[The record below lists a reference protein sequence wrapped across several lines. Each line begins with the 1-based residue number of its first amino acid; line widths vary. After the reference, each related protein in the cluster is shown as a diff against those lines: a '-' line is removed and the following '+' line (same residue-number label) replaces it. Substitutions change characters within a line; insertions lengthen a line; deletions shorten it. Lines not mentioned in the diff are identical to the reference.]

1 MTAAPE
7 PGTVTAAVP
16 GRAPARAAAP
26 ADLREQ
32 APVAVRLEGL
42 TRRDGG
48 VLALDGL
55 DLDIAGGEFLALLG
69 PSGCGKTTALRAI
82 AGFEVPDAGRVWFD
96 RRDVTAVPPSK
107 RDVGMVFQAYSL
119 FPNMTVAEN
128 VAYGLRVRRRDKAER
143 AGRATELL
151 ELVGLGER
159 ADAHPGQLSGGQK
172 QRVAIARALAG
183 RPTVLL
189 CDEATSALDQ
199 ASTTGVLELLRRVR
213 SELGLTV
220 LLITHEMAVVKAVCD
235 SAVLLEQG
243 RVVDSGRLSEV
254 LTREHSPLSDALLP
268 APLADAGAGHDGVL
282 LRVTVTDRTPE
293 TVVLQTLIGQ
303 LGLAVEVAGGS
314 VETVAGGRYG
324 RLLLRATG
332 DLSRLDGALRGLR
345 DDGVLIEAVPR
356 DTNAVAATGAG
367 R

>member
-1 MTAAPE
+1 
-7 PGTVTAAVP
+7 VIDLHDV
-16 GRAPARAAAP
+16 RKVFPAR
-26 ADLREQ
+26 RRSGEV
-32 APVAVRLEGL
+32 VAV
-42 TRRDGG
+42 DG
-48 VLALDGL
+48 VTLQVEA
-55 DLDIAGGEFLALLG
+55 GEFAGVVG
-69 PSGCGKTTALRAI
+69 PSGSGKSTLVRLVNLLERPTS
-82 AGFEVPDAGRVWFD
+82 GSVTVDGRVLTELPD
-96 RRDVTAVPPSK
+96 DQVRQARRSI
-107 RDVGMVFQAYSL
+107 GMVFQHFELLDSRTAAGNVEHPL
-119 FPNMTVAEN
+119 ELAGVGRAE
-128 VAYGLRVRRRDKAER
+128 RRRR
-143 AGRATELL
+143 AVELL
-151 ELVGLGER
+151 DLVGLGER

-235 SAVLLEQG
+235 SAVLLERG

-293 TVVLQTLIGQ
+293 TVVLQTLVGQ

-356 DTNAVAATGAG
+356 DADAVAATGAA

>member
-1 MTAAPE
+1 MIDLHD
-7 PGTVTAAVP
+7 VRKVF
-16 GRAPARAAAP
+16 PARG
-26 ADLREQ
+26 RSGEV
-32 APVAVRLEGL
+32 VAV
-42 TRRDGG
+42 DG
-48 VLALDGL
+48 VSLRVDT
-55 DLDIAGGEFLALLG
+55 GEFAGVVG
-69 PSGCGKTTALRAI
+69 PSGSGKSTLVRLVNLLERPTS
-82 AGFEVPDAGRVWFD
+82 GSVTVDGRVLTELPD
-96 RRDVTAVPPSK
+96 DQVRRARRSI
-107 RDVGMVFQAYSL
+107 GMVFQHFALLDSRTAAGNVEHPL
-119 FPNMTVAEN
+119 ELAGVGRAE
-128 VAYGLRVRRRDKAER
+128 RRR
-143 AGRATELL
+143 RATELL
-151 ELVGLGER
+151 DLVGLGER

-213 SELGLTV
+213 AELGLTV

-235 SAVLLEQG
+235 SAVLLERG

-268 APLADAGAGHDGVL
+268 APVADAGAGHGGVL

-293 TVVLQTLIGQ
+293 TVVLQTLVGR

-324 RLLLRATG
+324 RLLLRVTG
-332 DLSRLDGALRGLR
+332 ELDRLDGALRGLR
-345 DDGVLIEAVPR
+345 DDGVLVEAVPR
-356 DTNAVAATGAG
+356 DTSAVAATEAG

>member
-1 MTAAPE
+1 
-7 PGTVTAAVP
+7 VIDLHDV
-16 GRAPARAAAP
+16 RKVFPAR
-26 ADLREQ
+26 RRSGEV
-32 APVAVRLEGL
+32 VAV
-42 TRRDGG
+42 DGITLH
-48 VLALDGL
+48 VEA
-55 DLDIAGGEFLALLG
+55 GEFAGVVG
-69 PSGCGKTTALRAI
+69 PSGSGKSTLVRLVNLLERPTS
-82 AGFEVPDAGRVWFD
+82 GSVTVDGRVLTELPD
-96 RRDVTAVPPSK
+96 DEVRQARRSI
-107 RDVGMVFQAYSL
+107 GMVFQHFELLDSRTAAGNVEHPL
-119 FPNMTVAEN
+119 ELAGVGRAE
-128 VAYGLRVRRRDKAER
+128 RRRR
-143 AGRATELL
+143 ASELL

-235 SAVLLEQG
+235 SAVLLERG

-268 APLADAGAGHDGVL
+268 APLADAGVGHDGVL

-356 DTNAVAATGAG
+356 DTGAVAATGAG

>member
-1 MTAAPE
+1 
-7 PGTVTAAVP
+7 VIDLHDV
-16 GRAPARAAAP
+16 RKVFPAR
-26 ADLREQ
+26 RRSGEV
-32 APVAVRLEGL
+32 VAV
-42 TRRDGG
+42 DG
-48 VLALDGL
+48 VTLRVA
-55 DLDIAGGEFLALLG
+55 AGEFAGVVG
-69 PSGCGKTTALRAI
+69 PSGSGKSTLVRLVNLLERPTS
-82 AGFEVPDAGRVWFD
+82 GSVTVDGRVLTELPD
-96 RRDVTAVPPSK
+96 DEVRQARRSI
-107 RDVGMVFQAYSL
+107 GMVFQHFELLDSRTAAGNVEHPL
-119 FPNMTVAEN
+119 ELAGVGRAE
-128 VAYGLRVRRRDKAER
+128 RRRR
-143 AGRATELL
+143 AAELL
-151 ELVGLGER
+151 DLVGLGER

-235 SAVLLEQG
+235 SAVLLERG

-254 LTREHSPLSDALLP
+254 LTREHSPLGDALLP

-282 LRVTVTDRTPE
+282 VRVTVTDRTPE
-293 TVVLQTLIGQ
+293 TAVLQTLIGQ

-356 DTNAVAATGAG
+356 DTGAVAATGAG

>member
-1 MTAAPE
+1 
-7 PGTVTAAVP
+7 VIDLHDV
-16 GRAPARAAAP
+16 RKVFPAR
-26 ADLREQ
+26 RRSGEV
-32 APVAVRLEGL
+32 VAV
-42 TRRDGG
+42 DGITLH
-48 VLALDGL
+48 VEA
-55 DLDIAGGEFLALLG
+55 GEFAGVVG
-69 PSGCGKTTALRAI
+69 PSGSGKSTLVRLVNLLERPTS
-82 AGFEVPDAGRVWFD
+82 GSVTVDGRVLTELPD
-96 RRDVTAVPPSK
+96 DEVRQARRSI
-107 RDVGMVFQAYSL
+107 GMVFQHFELLDSRTAAGNVEHPL
-119 FPNMTVAEN
+119 ELAGVGRAE
-128 VAYGLRVRRRDKAER
+128 RRR
-143 AGRATELL
+143 RATELL

-235 SAVLLEQG
+235 SAVLLERG

-254 LTREHSPLSDALLP
+254 LTREHSPLGDALLP

-282 LRVTVTDRTPE
+282 VRVTVTDRTPE
-293 TVVLQTLIGQ
+293 TAVLQTLIGQ

-356 DTNAVAATGAG
+356 DTGAVAATGAG

>member
-1 MTAAPE
+1 
-7 PGTVTAAVP
+7 VIDLHDV
-16 GRAPARAAAP
+16 RKVFPAR
-26 ADLREQ
+26 RRSGEV
-32 APVAVRLEGL
+32 VAV
-42 TRRDGG
+42 DGVTLQVG
-48 VLALDGL
+48 A
-55 DLDIAGGEFLALLG
+55 GEFAGVVG
-69 PSGCGKTTALRAI
+69 PSGSGKSTLVRLVNLLERPTS
-82 AGFEVPDAGRVWFD
+82 GSVTVDGRVLTELPD
-96 RRDVTAVPPSK
+96 DQVRQARRSI
-107 RDVGMVFQAYSL
+107 GMVFQHFELLDSRTAAGNVEHPL
-119 FPNMTVAEN
+119 ELAGVGRAE
-128 VAYGLRVRRRDKAER
+128 RRRR
-143 AGRATELL
+143 AVELL
-151 ELVGLGER
+151 DLVGLGER

-235 SAVLLEQG
+235 SAVLLERG

-268 APLADAGAGHDGVL
+268 APLADADAGHDGVL

-293 TVVLQTLIGQ
+293 TVVLQTLVGQ

-356 DTNAVAATGAG
+356 DADAVAATGAA

>member
-1 MTAAPE
+1 MIDLHD
-7 PGTVTAAVP
+7 VRKVF
-16 GRAPARAAAP
+16 PAR
-26 ADLREQ
+26 RRSGEV
-32 APVAVRLEGL
+32 VAV
-42 TRRDGG
+42 DGITLH
-48 VLALDGL
+48 VEA
-55 DLDIAGGEFLALLG
+55 GEFAGVVG
-69 PSGCGKTTALRAI
+69 PSGSGKSTLVRLVNLLERPTS
-82 AGFEVPDAGRVWFD
+82 GSVTVDGRVLTELPD
-96 RRDVTAVPPSK
+96 DEVRQARRSI
-107 RDVGMVFQAYSL
+107 GMVFQHFELLDSRTAAGNVEHPL
-119 FPNMTVAEN
+119 ELAGVGRAE
-128 VAYGLRVRRRDKAER
+128 RRR
-143 AGRATELL
+143 RATELL

-235 SAVLLEQG
+235 SAVLLERG

-356 DTNAVAATGAG
+356 DTGAVAATGAG

>member
-1 MTAAPE
+1 
-7 PGTVTAAVP
+7 VIDLHDV
-16 GRAPARAAAP
+16 RKVFPARG
-26 ADLREQ
+26 RSGEV
-32 APVAVRLEGL
+32 VAV
-42 TRRDGG
+42 DG
-48 VLALDGL
+48 VTLRVDA
-55 DLDIAGGEFLALLG
+55 GEFAGVVG
-69 PSGCGKTTALRAI
+69 PSGSGKSTLVRLVNLLERPTSGSVTVDGRVLT
-82 AGFEVPDAGRVWFD
+82 ELPDAELRQA
-96 RRDVTAVPPSK
+96 RRSI
-107 RDVGMVFQAYSL
+107 GMVFQHFELLDSRTAAGNVEHPL
-119 FPNMTVAEN
+119 ELAGVGRAE
-128 VAYGLRVRRRDKAER
+128 RRR
-143 AGRATELL
+143 RATELL
-151 ELVGLGER
+151 DLVGLGER

-235 SAVLLEQG
+235 SAVLLERG

-254 LTREHSPLSDALLP
+254 LTREHSPLGDALLP
-268 APLADAGAGHDGVL
+268 APVADAGAGHDGVL

-293 TVVLQTLIGQ
+293 TVVLQTLVGR

-324 RLLLRATG
+324 RLLLRVTG
-332 DLSRLDGALRGLR
+332 ALDRLDGALRGLR
-345 DDGVLIEAVPR
+345 DDGVLVEAVPR
-356 DTNAVAATGAG
+356 DPSAVAATGAG

>member
-1 MTAAPE
+1 MIDLHD
-7 PGTVTAAVP
+7 VRKVF
-16 GRAPARAAAP
+16 PAR
-26 ADLREQ
+26 RRSGEV
-32 APVAVRLEGL
+32 VAV
-42 TRRDGG
+42 DGVTLQVG
-48 VLALDGL
+48 A
-55 DLDIAGGEFLALLG
+55 GEFAGVVG
-69 PSGCGKTTALRAI
+69 PSGSGKSTLVRLVNLLERPTS
-82 AGFEVPDAGRVWFD
+82 GSVTVDGRVLTELPD
-96 RRDVTAVPPSK
+96 DQVRQARRSI
-107 RDVGMVFQAYSL
+107 GMVFQHFELLDSRTAAGNVEHPL
-119 FPNMTVAEN
+119 ELAGVGRAE
-128 VAYGLRVRRRDKAER
+128 RRRR
-143 AGRATELL
+143 AVELL
-151 ELVGLGER
+151 DLVGLGER

-235 SAVLLEQG
+235 SAVLLERG

-293 TVVLQTLIGQ
+293 TVVLQTLVGQ

-356 DTNAVAATGAG
+356 DADAVAATGAA

>member
-1 MTAAPE
+1 
-7 PGTVTAAVP
+7 VIDLHDV
-16 GRAPARAAAP
+16 RKVFPARG
-26 ADLREQ
+26 RSGEV
-32 APVAVRLEGL
+32 VAV
-42 TRRDGG
+42 DG
-48 VLALDGL
+48 VSLRVDA
-55 DLDIAGGEFLALLG
+55 GEFAGVVG
-69 PSGCGKTTALRAI
+69 PSGSGKSTLVRLVNLLERPTS
-82 AGFEVPDAGRVWFD
+82 GSVTVDGRVLTELPD
-96 RRDVTAVPPSK
+96 DQVRRARRSI
-107 RDVGMVFQAYSL
+107 GMVFQHFALLDSRTAAGNVEHPL
-119 FPNMTVAEN
+119 ELAGVGRAE
-128 VAYGLRVRRRDKAER
+128 RRR
-143 AGRATELL
+143 RATELL
-151 ELVGLGER
+151 DLVGLGER

-213 SELGLTV
+213 AELGLTV

-235 SAVLLEQG
+235 SAVLLERG

-268 APLADAGAGHDGVL
+268 APVADAGAGHGGVL

-293 TVVLQTLIGQ
+293 TVVLQTLVGR

-324 RLLLRATG
+324 RLLLRVTG
-332 DLSRLDGALRGLR
+332 ELDRLDGALRGLR
-345 DDGVLIEAVPR
+345 DDGVLVEAVPR
-356 DTNAVAATGAG
+356 DTSAVAATEAG

>member
-1 MTAAPE
+1 MIDLHD
-7 PGTVTAAVP
+7 VRKVF
-16 GRAPARAAAP
+16 PAR
-26 ADLREQ
+26 RRSGEV
-32 APVAVRLEGL
+32 VAV
-42 TRRDGG
+42 DG
-48 VLALDGL
+48 VTLQVEA
-55 DLDIAGGEFLALLG
+55 GEFAGVVG
-69 PSGCGKTTALRAI
+69 PSGSGKSTLVRLVNLLERPTS
-82 AGFEVPDAGRVWFD
+82 GSVTVDGRVLTELPD
-96 RRDVTAVPPSK
+96 DQVRQARRSI
-107 RDVGMVFQAYSL
+107 GMVFQHFELLDSRTAAGNVEHPL
-119 FPNMTVAEN
+119 ELAGVGRAE
-128 VAYGLRVRRRDKAER
+128 RRRR
-143 AGRATELL
+143 AVELL
-151 ELVGLGER
+151 DLVGLGER

-235 SAVLLEQG
+235 SAVLLERG

-268 APLADAGAGHDGVL
+268 APLADADAGHDRVL
-282 LRVTVTDRTPE
+282 PRVTVTDRTPE
-293 TVVLQTLIGQ
+293 TVVLQTLVGQ

-332 DLSRLDGALRGLR
+332 DLTRLDGALRGLR

-356 DTNAVAATGAG
+356 DANAVAATGAA

>member
-1 MTAAPE
+1 
-7 PGTVTAAVP
+7 VIDLHDV
-16 GRAPARAAAP
+16 RKVFPAR
-26 ADLREQ
+26 RRSGEV
-32 APVAVRLEGL
+32 VAV
-42 TRRDGG
+42 DG
-48 VLALDGL
+48 VTLQVEA
-55 DLDIAGGEFLALLG
+55 GEFAGVVG
-69 PSGCGKTTALRAI
+69 PSGSGKSTLVRLVNLLERPTS
-82 AGFEVPDAGRVWFD
+82 GSVTVDGRVLTELPD
-96 RRDVTAVPPSK
+96 DQVRQARRSI
-107 RDVGMVFQAYSL
+107 GMVFQHFELLDSRTAAGNVEHPL
-119 FPNMTVAEN
+119 ELAGVGRAE
-128 VAYGLRVRRRDKAER
+128 RRRR
-143 AGRATELL
+143 AVELL
-151 ELVGLGER
+151 DLVGLGER

-235 SAVLLEQG
+235 SAVLLERG

-268 APLADAGAGHDGVL
+268 APLADADAGHDGVL

-293 TVVLQTLIGQ
+293 TVVLQTLVGQ

-332 DLSRLDGALRGLR
+332 DLTRLDGALRGLR

-356 DTNAVAATGAG
+356 DANAVAATGAA

>member
-1 MTAAPE
+1 MIDLHD
-7 PGTVTAAVP
+7 VRKVF
-16 GRAPARAAAP
+16 PARG
-26 ADLREQ
+26 RSGEV
-32 APVAVRLEGL
+32 VAV
-42 TRRDGG
+42 DG
-48 VLALDGL
+48 VSLRVDA
-55 DLDIAGGEFLALLG
+55 GEFAGVVG
-69 PSGCGKTTALRAI
+69 PSGSGKSTLVRLVNLLERPTS
-82 AGFEVPDAGRVWFD
+82 GSVTVDGRVLTELPD
-96 RRDVTAVPPSK
+96 DQVRRARRSI
-107 RDVGMVFQAYSL
+107 GMVFQHFALLDSRTAAGNVEHPL
-119 FPNMTVAEN
+119 ELAGVGRAE
-128 VAYGLRVRRRDKAER
+128 RRR
-143 AGRATELL
+143 RATELL
-151 ELVGLGER
+151 DLVGLGER

-213 SELGLTV
+213 AELGLTV

-235 SAVLLEQG
+235 SAVLLERG

-268 APLADAGAGHDGVL
+268 APVADAGAGHGGVL

-293 TVVLQTLIGQ
+293 TVVLQTLVGR

-324 RLLLRATG
+324 RLLLRVTG
-332 DLSRLDGALRGLR
+332 ELDRLDGALRGLR
-345 DDGVLIEAVPR
+345 DDGVLVEAVPR
-356 DTNAVAATGAG
+356 DTSAVAATEAG

>member
-1 MTAAPE
+1 MIDLHD
-7 PGTVTAAVP
+7 VRKVF
-16 GRAPARAAAP
+16 PAR
-26 ADLREQ
+26 RRSGEV
-32 APVAVRLEGL
+32 VAV
-42 TRRDGG
+42 DG
-48 VLALDGL
+48 VTLQVEA
-55 DLDIAGGEFLALLG
+55 GEFAGVVG
-69 PSGCGKTTALRAI
+69 PSGSGKSTLVRLVNLLERPTS
-82 AGFEVPDAGRVWFD
+82 GSVTVDGRVLTD
-96 RRDVTAVPPSK
+96 LPDDQVRQARRNI
-107 RDVGMVFQAYSL
+107 GMVFQHFALLDSRTAAGNVEHPL
-119 FPNMTVAEN
+119 ELAGVGRAE
-128 VAYGLRVRRRDKAER
+128 RRRR
-143 AGRATELL
+143 AVELL
-151 ELVGLGER
+151 DLVGLGER

-235 SAVLLEQG
+235 SAVLLERG
-243 RVVDSGRLSEV
+243 RVVDRGRLSEV

-268 APLADAGAGHDGVL
+268 APLADAGAGHGGVL

-356 DTNAVAATGAG
+356 DTDAVVATGAG

>member
-1 MTAAPE
+1 MIDLHD
-7 PGTVTAAVP
+7 VRKVF
-16 GRAPARAAAP
+16 PARG
-26 ADLREQ
+26 RSGEV
-32 APVAVRLEGL
+32 VAV
-42 TRRDGG
+42 DG
-48 VLALDGL
+48 VTLQVEA
-55 DLDIAGGEFLALLG
+55 GEFAGVVG
-69 PSGCGKTTALRAI
+69 PSGSGKSTLVRLVNLLERPTS
-82 AGFEVPDAGRVWFD
+82 GSVTVDGRVLTELPD
-96 RRDVTAVPPSK
+96 DQVRQARRSI
-107 RDVGMVFQAYSL
+107 GMVFQHFELLDSRTAAGNVEHPL
-119 FPNMTVAEN
+119 ELAGVGRAE
-128 VAYGLRVRRRDKAER
+128 RRRR
-143 AGRATELL
+143 AVELL
-151 ELVGLGER
+151 DLVGLGER

-235 SAVLLEQG
+235 SAVLLERG

-268 APLADAGAGHDGVL
+268 APLADADAGHDGVL

-293 TVVLQTLIGQ
+293 TVVLQTLVGQ

-332 DLSRLDGALRGLR
+332 DLTRLDGALRGLR

-356 DTNAVAATGAG
+356 DANAVAATGAA

>member
-1 MTAAPE
+1 
-7 PGTVTAAVP
+7 VIDLHDV
-16 GRAPARAAAP
+16 RKVFPAR
-26 ADLREQ
+26 RRSGEV
-32 APVAVRLEGL
+32 VAV
-42 TRRDGG
+42 DGITLH
-48 VLALDGL
+48 VEA
-55 DLDIAGGEFLALLG
+55 GEFAGVVG
-69 PSGCGKTTALRAI
+69 PSGSGKSTLVRLVNLLERPTS
-82 AGFEVPDAGRVWFD
+82 GSVTVDGRVLTELPD
-96 RRDVTAVPPSK
+96 DEVRQARRSI
-107 RDVGMVFQAYSL
+107 GMVFQHFELLDSRTAAGNVEHPL
-119 FPNMTVAEN
+119 ELAGVGRAE
-128 VAYGLRVRRRDKAER
+128 RRR
-143 AGRATELL
+143 RATELL

-235 SAVLLEQG
+235 SAVLLERG

-345 DDGVLIEAVPR
+345 DDGVLIQAVPR
-356 DTNAVAATGAG
+356 DTGAVAATGAG

>member
-1 MTAAPE
+1 
-7 PGTVTAAVP
+7 VIDLHDV
-16 GRAPARAAAP
+16 RKVFPAR
-26 ADLREQ
+26 RRSGEV
-32 APVAVRLEGL
+32 VAV
-42 TRRDGG
+42 DGITLH
-48 VLALDGL
+48 VEA
-55 DLDIAGGEFLALLG
+55 GEFAGVVG
-69 PSGCGKTTALRAI
+69 PSGSGKSTLVRLVNLLERPTS
-82 AGFEVPDAGRVWFD
+82 GSVTVDGRVLTELPD
-96 RRDVTAVPPSK
+96 DEVRQARRSI
-107 RDVGMVFQAYSL
+107 GMVFQHFELLDSRTAAGNVEHPL
-119 FPNMTVAEN
+119 ELAGVGRAE
-128 VAYGLRVRRRDKAER
+128 RRR
-143 AGRATELL
+143 RATELL

-235 SAVLLEQG
+235 SAVLLERG

-324 RLLLRATG
+324 QLLLRATG

-356 DTNAVAATGAG
+356 DTGAVAATGAG

>member
-1 MTAAPE
+1 VLTELPDDRVRE
-7 PGTVTAAVP
+7 
-16 GRAPARAAAP
+16 AR
-26 ADLREQ
+26 RS
-32 APVAVRLEGL
+32 
-42 TRRDGG
+42 
-48 VLALDGL
+48 
-55 DLDIAGGEFLALLG
+55 I
-69 PSGCGKTTALRAI
+69 
-82 AGFEVPDAGRVWFD
+82 
-96 RRDVTAVPPSK
+96 
-107 RDVGMVFQAYSL
+107 GMVFQHFELLDSRTAAGNVEHPL
-119 FPNMTVAEN
+119 ELAGVGRAE
-128 VAYGLRVRRRDKAER
+128 RRR
-143 AGRATELL
+143 RATELL
-151 ELVGLGER
+151 DLVGLGER
-159 ADAHPGQLSGGQK
+159 AEARPAQLSGGQK
-172 QRVAIARALAG
+172 QRVAIARALAA
-183 RPTVLL
+183 RPKVLL

-199 ASTTGVLELLRRVR
+199 ASTASVLELLRRVR

-235 SAVLLEQG
+235 SAVLLERG
-243 RVVDSGRLSEV
+243 RVVDGGRLSEV
-254 LTREHSPLSDALLP
+254 LTRGHTPLADALLP
-268 APLADAGAGHDGVL
+268 APVADAGAGHGGAL

>member
-1 MTAAPE
+1 MIDLHD
-7 PGTVTAAVP
+7 VRKVF
-16 GRAPARAAAP
+16 PAR
-26 ADLREQ
+26 RRSGEV
-32 APVAVRLEGL
+32 VAV
-42 TRRDGG
+42 DGITLH
-48 VLALDGL
+48 VEA
-55 DLDIAGGEFLALLG
+55 GEFAGVVG
-69 PSGCGKTTALRAI
+69 PSGSGKSTLVRLVNLLERPTS
-82 AGFEVPDAGRVWFD
+82 GSVTVDGRVLTELPD
-96 RRDVTAVPPSK
+96 DEVRQARRSI
-107 RDVGMVFQAYSL
+107 GMVFQHFELLDSRTAAGNVEHPL
-119 FPNMTVAEN
+119 ELAGVGRAE
-128 VAYGLRVRRRDKAER
+128 RRR
-143 AGRATELL
+143 RATELL

-159 ADAHPGQLSGGQK
+159 ADAHPGQLSGGQQ

-235 SAVLLEQG
+235 SAVLLERG

-356 DTNAVAATGAG
+356 DTGAVAATGAG